1 MSVTSSQGYNN
12 KPEAS
17 FTPVANQIIRLT
29 YKVLTGSQ
37 AGELE
42 VGGVTDVVPGM
53 IMASPDP
60 HSWSHLPFLNS
71 LPQTHVQLR
80 QNYIQMNGE
89 SADWN
94 LR

>member
-1 MSVTSSQGYNN
+1 MKTHEDPKEAQSVSITSSQGYNN

-42 VGGVTDVVPGM
+42 VGG
-53 IMASPDP
+53 
-60 HSWSHLPFLNS
+60 S
-71 LPQTHVQLR
+71 LMLYP
-80 QNYIQMNGE
+80 E
-89 SADWN
+89 
-94 LR
+94 